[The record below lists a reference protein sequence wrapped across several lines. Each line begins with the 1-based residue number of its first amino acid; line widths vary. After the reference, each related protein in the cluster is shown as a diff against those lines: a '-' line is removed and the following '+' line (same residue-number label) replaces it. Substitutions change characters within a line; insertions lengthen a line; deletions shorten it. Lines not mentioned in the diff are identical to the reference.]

1 MLPESDYNLRF
12 RTLEVKGLENGVL
25 LKVRNFKKY
34 FPVRSGPFSKVVG
47 YVKAVDRVSF
57 DIKRGETLGLVGES
71 GSGKTTLGMCILR
84 LIEPTSGEVI
94 FRNRNITK
102 LKQRETIGIY
112 KDMQI
117 IFQDP
122 YDSLNPR
129 MKIGEIVGE
138 SLLIH
143 KLVKNK
149 TEKEAKIIKL
159 LEEVGFDSTY
169 IGKYPHQLSGG
180 QRQRVNI
187 ARALSVSPSFII
199 CDEPTS
205 ALDVSIQAQI
215 LNLLKDLKDKLS
227 LTYLFISHDLG
238 VVKYISERIAV
249 MYLGKIME
257 IGDSEKVCS
266 SPKHP
271 YTKALISSVP
281 IPDPGFKHEYTTL
294 LTEETPSPI
303 NIPSGCRFHTCCP
316 YAKERCRNFEPK
328 LREIEKG
335 WFVACHFV

>member
-1 MLPESDYNLRF
+1 MLSEIDYNLSF
-12 RTLEVKGLENGVL
+12 RTLEVRELENSVL

-34 FPVRSGPFSKVVG
+34 FPVKGGLFSKVVG
-47 YVKAVDRVSF
+47 YIKAVDRVSF

-71 GSGKTTLGMCILR
+71 GCGKTTLGMCILR

-94 FRNRNITK
+94 FCNRNITK
-102 LKQRETIGIY
+102 LKQREIIEIY
-112 KDMQI
+112 KDIQI

-138 SLLIH
+138 PLLIH

-149 TEKEAKIIKL
+149 TEKEAKVMRL
-159 LEEVGFDSTY
+159 LEEVGLDSTY
-169 IGKYPHQLSGG
+169 MGNYIHQLSGG
-180 QRQRVNI
+180 QRQRISI
-187 ARALSVSPSFII
+187 ARALAVSPRFII

-215 LNLLKDLKDKLS
+215 INLLEDLKDQLS
-227 LTYLFISHDLG
+227 LTYLFISHDLSL
-238 VVKYISERIAV
+238 VKYLSERIAV
-249 MYLGKIME
+249 MYLGKIVE

-266 SPKHP
+266 SAKHP
-271 YTKALISSVP
+271 YTKALLSSVP
-281 IPDPGFKHEYTTL
+281 IPDPSLKREYIP

-303 NIPSGCRFHTCCP
+303 NIPSGCRFHTRCP
-316 YAKERCRNFEPK
+316 YVKERCRNFEPE

-335 WFVACHFV
+335 WFVACHFI

>member
-1 MLPESDYNLRF
+1 MLPEIDYNLRF

-25 LKVRNFKKY
+25 LKVRNLKKY
-34 FPVRSGPFSKVVG
+34 FPVRGGLFSKVVG
-47 YVKAVDRVSF
+47 HVQAVDRVSF
-57 DIKRGETLGLVGES
+57 DIKRGEALGLVGES
-71 GSGKTTLGMCILR
+71 GCGKTTLGMCILR

-102 LKQRETIGIY
+102 LKQREIIEIY

-122 YDSLNPR
+122 YGSLNPR

-138 SLLIH
+138 PLLIH

-149 TEKEAKIIKL
+149 TEKEAKIIRL
-159 LEEVGFDSTY
+159 LEEVGLDSTY
-169 IGKYPHQLSGG
+169 IGKYPHELSGG
-180 QRQRVNI
+180 QRQRIGI
-187 ARALSVSPSFII
+187 ARALAVSPRFII
-199 CDEPTS
+199 CDEPAS

-215 LNLLKDLKDKLS
+215 INLLEDLKDQLS
-227 LTYLFISHDLG
+227 LTYLFISHDLS
-238 VVKYISERIAV
+238 VVKHISERIAV

-266 SPKHP
+266 SAKHP

-281 IPDPGFKHEYTTL
+281 IPDPCLKHEYIP
-294 LTEETPSPI
+294 LTEEIPSPI

-316 YAKERCRNFEPK
+316 YLKERCRNFEPE

-335 WFVACHFV
+335 WFVACHFI